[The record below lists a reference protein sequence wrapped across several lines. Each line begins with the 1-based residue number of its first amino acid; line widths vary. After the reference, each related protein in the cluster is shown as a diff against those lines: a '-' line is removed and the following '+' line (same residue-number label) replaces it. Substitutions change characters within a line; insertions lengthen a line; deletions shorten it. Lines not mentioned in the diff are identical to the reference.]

1 LRAERCAGRAR
12 ASGKRGQGQTRERA
26 LGQLSAGR
34 AGKEGARERAW
45 GEKGAGPR
53 GLLGQE
59 GKRVGRAVSLGW
71 VRVRGWVGLFWVFLS
86 ISQISISKPN

>member
-1 LRAERCAGRAR
+1 MRGRSTGRRRAGRGER
-12 ASGKRGQGQTRERA
+12 LDSGAHVWAGA
-26 LGQLSAGR
+26 SAGR
-34 AGKEGARERAW
+34 DGARERAW

-71 VRVRGWVGLFWVFLS
+71 VRVRGWIGLFWVFLS
-86 ISQISISKPN
+86 ISQFSISKPN